1 MQKIYIYKLTVDAG
15 AAPCVHR
22 GVLSLAICKPTIRKV
37 ATKGDLI
44 FGFTAN
50 SLDKRNRLIYA
61 ARITEK
67 LSSGD
72 YYRKRKYASRDDCIY
87 RYQSARFI
95 RRKNANYHDRPQD
108 LVHDL
113 GHHPN
118 YDRSDVLLSSDF
130 RYFGSVGT
138 NGYKTSFPLIRRA
151 VEHLG
156 RGHLVNLT
164 GNLKTELL
172 EFEQQLW
179 HTTSRKIV
187 GRPTSLAKRGA
198 CYRGGNWEEV
208 C

>member
-1 MQKIYIYKLTVDAG
+1 MNRIYIYKLTVDAG

-22 GVLSLAICKPTIRKV
+22 GVLSLAICKPTIRRV

-67 LSSGD
+67 LCNGE
-72 YYRKRKYASRDDCIY
+72 YYRKRNYAFRDDCIY
-87 RYQSARFI
+87 RYQAARFL
-95 RRKNANYHDRPQD
+95 RRKNAKYHHRPQD

-113 GHHPN
+113 GQPPD
-118 YDRSDVLLSSDF
+118 YDRSSVLLSSDF

-138 NGYKTSFPLIRRA
+138 NEYKASFPLISRA
-151 VEHLG
+151 VERLG
-156 RGHLVNLT
+156 QGHLVNLT
-164 GNLKTELL
+164 GNLKDELL
-172 EFEQQLW
+172 DLERQLW
-179 HTTSRKIV
+179 RKTPKKIV
-187 GRPTSLAKRGA
+187 GRPTSQARQGA
-198 CYRGGNWEEV
+198 CYRGGNWKEV

>member
-15 AAPCVHR
+15 AAPCVYR

-50 SLDKRNRLIYA
+50 SLDKRNRLIYV

-67 LSSGD
+67 LSNGD
-72 YYRKRKYASRDDCIY
+72 YYRKRKYAFRDDCIY
-87 RYQSARFI
+87 WYQRARFL
-95 RRKNANYHDRPQD
+95 RRKNAKYHNRPHD

-113 GHHPN
+113 GRHPD
-118 YDRSDVLLSSDF
+118 YDRSNVLLSSDF
-130 RYFGSVGT
+130 RYFGDAGT
-138 NGYKTSFPLIRRA
+138 DQYREYFPLVRRA

-156 RGHLVNLT
+156 QGHLVNLSGCLT
-164 GNLKTELL
+164 DELL
-172 EFEQQLW
+172 QLKRRFW
-179 HTTSRKIV
+179 RKTSKKIL
-187 GRPTSLAKRGA
+187 GRPTNQAKRGA
-198 CYRGGNWEEV
+198 CYRGGNWKEV